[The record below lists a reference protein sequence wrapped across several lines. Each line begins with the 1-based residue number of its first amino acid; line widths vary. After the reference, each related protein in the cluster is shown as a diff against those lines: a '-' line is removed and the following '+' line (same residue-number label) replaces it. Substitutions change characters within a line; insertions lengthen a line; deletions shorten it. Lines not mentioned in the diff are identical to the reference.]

1 MRSNYV
7 GTKLGVSFGLLI
19 AILVGLGFFALRRM
33 DQANARLVGVL
44 GEKWG
49 KLELARAA
57 LAYSARNSRIT
68 MEIFL
73 LNDKRQI
80 EPLLVQRAQNTQHIT
95 ALVIAIEKQC
105 DSPEEQ
111 RLLAAV
117 KERRTPYVMSYLRAL
132 NVLLEEKQE
141 AAARSIMVQETTPA
155 LFKYH
160 EAWNEF
166 LKFEVDDMDRAA
178 ARSRAEYARTRAFTL
193 AMIALAILVA
203 GAIAVFVTRKIVQE
217 IRTRMRAEDEVR
229 TLNAGLELR
238 VVERTQ
244 ELAQTEDQLRIS
256 LAELRQYT
264 NEIEGVN
271 ELVHLLQSCITL
283 EEAHRQVARVLPRF
297 FPSGALLM
305 LCPSRNLLEGVALW
319 GSASMMPGPFAP
331 DSCFAL
337 RRGSAHLVQPDN
349 FALLCGHVDQ
359 DSRACHLCVP
369 LIAQGE
375 SLGVLYLEDLPRN
388 GGAGM
393 LQRTQR
399 FAAMLAE
406 RMSLAFANLMLRETL
421 KFQSVRDPLTGLFN
435 RRYME
440 ESLARELLRAARGH
454 KSVVVLMIDL
464 DQFKQFN
471 DSFGHEA
478 GDLLLRELGSMFRC
492 QTRGGDVACR
502 YGGEEFLIIF
512 TDTTLEAARQRAE
525 LLKRGARNLQVH
537 DHGQTLG
544 QVTISIGIAA
554 FPDHG
559 ESAHEII
566 NAADR
571 ALYRAKAAGR
581 DLVVV
586 AEVEPRTSE
595 LEKPVTG

>member
-1 MRSNYV
+1 MPGWS
-7 GTKLGVSFGLLI
+7 
-19 AILVGLGFFALRRM
+19 ACW
-33 DQANARLVGVL
+33 D
-44 GEKWG
+44 EKWG
-49 KLELARAA
+49 KLELARDA

-80 EPLLVQRAQNTQHIT
+80 EPLLEQRAQNTQRIT
-95 ALVIAIEKQC
+95 ELVTAIEKKC

-111 RLLAAV
+111 RLLATV
-117 KERRTPYVMSYLRAL
+117 KEARTPYVMSYLRAL
-132 NVLLEEKQE
+132 HVLLEERQE

-160 EAWNEF
+160 EAWSEF
-166 LKFEVDDMDRAA
+166 LKFEVDDMGRAA
-178 ARSRAEYARTRAFTL
+178 ARNQAEYAKTRAFTL

-203 GAIAVFVTRKIVQE
+203 GAIALFVTRKIVQE

-305 LCPSRNLLEGVALW
+305 VCPSRNLLEGVAMW

-359 DSRACHLCVP
+359 DSRASHLCVP

-375 SLGVLYLEDLPRN
+375 SLGVLYLQDPTRKD
-388 GGAGM
+388 GVGM

-399 FAAMLAE
+399 LAAMLAE
-406 RMSLAFANLMLRETL
+406 RMSLAFANLMLHETL

-454 KSVVVLMIDL
+454 KSVAVLMIDL

-512 TDTTLEAARQRAE
+512 TDTTLEAARQRGE
-525 LLKRGARNLQVH
+525 LLKRGARNLQVQ

-554 FPDHG
+554 CPDHG
-559 ESAHEII
+559 ETSQEII
-566 NAADR
+566 RAADK
-571 ALYRAKAAGR
+571 ALYLAKAAGR

-586 AEVEPRTSE
+586 ADVEPRTSE
-595 LEKPVTG
+595 VGESRDRLTMPLQE